1 MLRWVVR
8 AVCSLPFEYCEWGT
22 QFEKCKEKFAADWK
36 QIYPNVDESDL
47 TELMQ
52 RLGFEGL
59 ACA

>member
-1 MLRWVVR
+1 MR